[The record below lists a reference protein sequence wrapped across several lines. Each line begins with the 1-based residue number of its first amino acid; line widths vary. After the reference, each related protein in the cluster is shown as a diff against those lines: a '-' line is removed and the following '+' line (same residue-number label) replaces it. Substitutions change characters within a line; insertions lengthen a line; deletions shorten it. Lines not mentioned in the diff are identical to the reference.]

1 MQSEIPVL
9 NLDGF
14 LANKPGALK
23 EIASELK
30 YAAENVGFY
39 FIQNHG
45 VPQELVD
52 ATFDASRRFHNLP
65 DEEKLLLKANQH
77 NIGYMA
83 MGASISRASQ
93 VYEGD
98 RKSNLVAAFFLKRDL
113 PPNHP
118 DIVENKPF
126 RGANQWPANLEGFR
140 KTTVAYMDAMEVLAK
155 SMLPIYAVAL
165 DLPLSLIHI

>member
-1 MQSEIPVL
+1 MQSEIPLL

-45 VPQELVD
+45 VSQELVD

-65 DEEKLLLKANQH
+65 DEEKFAVFYQKENRLIAVDAINSPKEFMVGKKLIATQTH
-77 NIGYMA
+77 
-83 MGASISRASQ
+83 ISFEKIQ
-93 VYEGD
+93 NEY
-98 RKSNLVAAFFLKRDL
+98 VALTK
-113 PPNHP
+113 
-118 DIVENKPF
+118 IVEK
-126 RGANQWPANLEGFR
+126 L
-140 KTTVAYMDAMEVLAK
+140 
-155 SMLPIYAVAL
+155 
-165 DLPLSLIHI
+165 